1 MAGGKMT
8 HFEAVQTIGQRLTN
22 EIVVVSVGYTNL
34 ELHSVKDRKLN
45 LYAIQMSLATPVA
58 FGLAKAIP
66 DRKVV
71 SLDGDGSL
79 LMGLGILSTIATHP
93 VNNIVVVNLDNGC
106 YAACGWYSTGSGRGS
121 DLAGIASAAGIPN
134 VRTVDNQE
142 DLASA
147 FDELL
152 KQDGPGFI
160 RAKVESGP
168 QTQVLDQLPLDRL
181 ESTYRFRQG
190 LVEEGLTGQ
199 WREARLD
206 HYTSPR

>member
-1 MAGGKMT
+1 MK
-8 HFEAVQTIGQRLTN
+8 HFEAVETIGKRLTN
-22 EIVVVSVGYTNL
+22 ELVVSSVGYTNL
-34 ELHSVKDRKLN
+34 ELHSVNDRKLN

-58 FGLAKAIP
+58 FGLAKSIP
-66 DRKVV
+66 SRKVI

-93 VNNIVVVNLDNGC
+93 VKNLIVVNLDNGC
-106 YAACGWYSTGSGRGS
+106 YAACGWYSTASGRGS
-121 DLAGIASAAGIPN
+121 DLAGIASACGIPN
-134 VRTVDNQE
+134 VRTVDNTK

-152 KQDGPGFI
+152 GKDEPGFI
-160 RAKVESGP
+160 RAKVESGT
-168 QTQVLDQLPLDRL
+168 QTSVLDQLPLDRL

-190 LVEEGLTGQ
+190 LVEEGLVGQ

-206 HYTSPR
+206 HYTSPK

>member
-1 MAGGKMT
+1 MN
-8 HFEAVQTIGQRLTN
+8 HFEAVETIGKRLNN
-22 EIVVVSVGYTNL
+22 ELVVCSVGYTNL

-58 FGLAKAIP
+58 FGLARSVP
-66 DRKVV
+66 NRKVI

-93 VNNIVVVNLDNGC
+93 ANNLIVVNLDNGC
-106 YAACGWYSTGSGRGS
+106 YAACGWYSTASGRGS

-134 VRTVDNQE
+134 VRTVDNVK
-142 DLASA
+142 DLAA
-147 FDELL
+147 AYEEFLTKDA
-152 KQDGPGFI
+152 PAFI
-160 RAKVESGP
+160 RARVESGP
-168 QTQVLDQLPLDRL
+168 QTKVLDQLPLDRL

>member
-1 MAGGKMT
+1 MT
-8 HFEAVQTIGQRLTN
+8 HFEAVKTVGEKLTN

-34 ELHSVKDRKLN
+34 ELHAVNDRKLN

-66 DRKVV
+66 GRKVV
-71 SLDGDGSL
+71 SFDGDGSL
-79 LMGLGILSTIATHP
+79 LMGLGILSTIATHAA
-93 VNNIVVVNLDNGC
+93 NNLIVVLLDNGC
-106 YAACGWYSTGSGRGS
+106 YAACGWYSTSSGRGS

-134 VRTVDNQE
+134 VRTVETMQE
-142 DLASA
+142 LAA
-147 FDELL
+147 AYDELL
-152 KQDGPGFI
+152 TQHGPGFI
-160 RAKVESGP
+160 RAKVVSGP

-181 ESTYRFRQG
+181 ESTYRFRQA
-190 LVEEGLTGQ
+190 LTEEGLVGQ

>member
-1 MAGGKMT
+1 MT

-34 ELHSVKDRKLN
+34 ELHSVNDRKLN

-66 DRKVV
+66 GRKVV
-71 SLDGDGSL
+71 SFDGDGSM

-93 VNNIVVVNLDNGC
+93 VDNLLIVLLDNGC
-106 YAACGWYSTGSGRGS
+106 YAACGWYSTSSGRGS

-134 VRTVDNQE
+134 VRTVE
-142 DLASA
+142 TTRDLASA
-147 FDELL
+147 YDELL
-152 KQDGPGFI
+152 AKNGPGFI

-181 ESTYRFRQG
+181 ESTYRFRQA
-190 LVEEGLTGQ
+190 LTEEGLVGQ

>member
-1 MAGGKMT
+1 MT
-8 HFEAVQTIGQRLTN
+8 HFEAVQTIAHRLTN
-22 EIVVVSVGYTNL
+22 ELVVVSVGYTNL

-66 DRKVV
+66 SRKVI

-93 VNNIVVVNLDNGC
+93 AKNLVIVLLDNGC

-121 DLAGIASAAGIPN
+121 DLAGIASAAGIPH
-134 VRTVDNQE
+134 VRTVATPQ
-142 DLASA
+142 DLATA

-152 KQDGPGFI
+152 GKDEPGFI

-168 QTQVLDQLPLDRL
+168 QSTVLDQLPLDRL
-181 ESTYRFRQG
+181 ESTFRFRQG
-190 LVEEGLTGQ
+190 LVEEGLVGQ